1 MCESADWYNS
11 QVHRR
16 RWASNLN
23 MTRTP
28 DVHFISE
35 ARHDGAKLVVLSPD
49 FSQVA
54 KYAD

>member
-1 MCESADWYNS
+1 
-11 QVHRR
+11 
-16 RWASNLN
+16 

-28 DVHFISE
+28 DAHFLAE

-49 FSQVA
+49 FSMTS